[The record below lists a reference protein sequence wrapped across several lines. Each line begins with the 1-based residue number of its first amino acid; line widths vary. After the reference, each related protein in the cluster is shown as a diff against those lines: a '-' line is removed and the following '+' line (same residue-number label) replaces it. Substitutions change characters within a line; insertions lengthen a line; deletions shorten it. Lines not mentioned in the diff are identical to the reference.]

1 MSEQS
6 HHKPE
11 PRHPLAVLNLPF
23 IVLIRVYQVVG
34 SPFVGGHCRFQ
45 PTCSHYALD
54 CYRTHHALKATILTA
69 RRIGRCRPLG
79 GGGYDPCP
87 PYGSGSASHD

>member
-1 MSEQS
+1 MSEHS

-11 PRHPLAVLNLPF
+11 PQHPLAVLNLPF

-87 PYGSGSASHD
+87 PYGSGSASRD